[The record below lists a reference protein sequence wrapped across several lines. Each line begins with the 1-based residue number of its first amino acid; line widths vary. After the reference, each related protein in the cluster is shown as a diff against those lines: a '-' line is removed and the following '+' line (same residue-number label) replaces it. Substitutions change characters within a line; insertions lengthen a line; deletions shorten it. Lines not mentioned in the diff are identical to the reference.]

1 MSLFRWY
8 VVDVSLVGIANL
20 LSYAQ
25 SQSTVDHWSIKQLVE
40 FHQQFRPDLQVQ
52 DVYKILYQANFGVE
66 HILTD
71 TAGVRT
77 YVLEE
82 LASMDTTDRSEPLLE
97 RISTSG
103 EMVRVNLRP
112 FKAMNLNP
120 EALLQLMYRSA
131 VETRPDTLTFYRE
144 WNEFVAM
151 VRYDLLKFP
160 LNDAGAWDARL
171 TAGFL
176 QPVHH
181 SEQYTQAWRPAYRV
195 TRRLLFESI
204 FAIKETR

>member
-40 FHQQFRPDLQVQ
+40 FHQQFRRDLQVQ
-52 DVYKILYQANFGVE
+52 DVYKMLYQANFGVE
-66 HILTD
+66 HILSD
-71 TAGVRT
+71 TAEVRARL
-77 YVLEE
+77 VEE
-82 LASMDTTDRSEPLLE
+82 LATMDTTIHGEPLLE

-103 EMVRVNLRP
+103 EIVRVNLRP
-112 FKAMNLNP
+112 FKALNP
-120 EALLQLMYRSA
+120 DAEALVQIMFRSA
-131 VETRPDTLTFYRE
+131 AETRSDTLAFYRE

-195 TRRLLFESI
+195 MRRLLFESI